1 MKTKLLRKLRKEAH
15 KRYGITYDF
24 DVRTNQ
30 DEYIV
35 ERKDFSNM
43 IISVFTT
50 FNEAYSKLRII
61 RRRFIL
67 NEVQRLRKE
76 KMMKDIK
83 KKNKEYRKL

>member
-1 MKTKLLRKLRKEAH
+1 MKTKLLKKLRKEAH
-15 KRYGITYDF
+15 ERYGITYDF

-30 DEYIV
+30 EEYIV

-50 FNEAYSKLRII
+50 FNEAYRKLLII
-61 RRRFIL
+61 RRRYIL
-67 NEVQRLRKE
+67 DEVQRLRKE

>member
-15 KRYGITYDF
+15 ERYGITYDI

-30 DEYIV
+30 EEYIV
-35 ERKDFSNM
+35 ERKDFSN
-43 IISVFTT
+43 IIIGVFTT
-50 FNEAYSKLRII
+50 FNEAYRKLRFI

-67 NEVQRLRKE
+67 DEVQRLRKE

>member
-1 MKTKLLRKLRKEAH
+1 MKTKLLRKLRKEAY

-24 DVRTNQ
+24 DVSINQ
-30 DEYIV
+30 EEYIV
-35 ERKDFSNM
+35 ERKDFSNI

-50 FNEAYSKLRII
+50 FNEAYRKLRII
-61 RRRFIL
+61 RRKYIL
-67 NEVQRLRKE
+67 DEVRRLRKE